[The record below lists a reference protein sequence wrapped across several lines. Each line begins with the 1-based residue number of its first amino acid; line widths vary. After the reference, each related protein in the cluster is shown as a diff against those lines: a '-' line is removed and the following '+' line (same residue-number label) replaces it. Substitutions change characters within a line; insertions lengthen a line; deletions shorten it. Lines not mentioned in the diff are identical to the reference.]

1 MLRDYETVVI
11 YDPSLDESGYEQQI
25 QTFGQIVEQE
35 GGRISGLDKWG
46 KRQLAYQIKKK
57 DDGYYAVIRYQCEP
71 AAIREL
77 ERRLRLNEHV
87 LRQMTIVD
95 EAAKASTDQPETPQT
110 AGSEGEAGSAAAD
123 ADEEGGT
130 GGPEV

>member
-25 QTFGQIVEQE
+25 QAFSQIVEQE

-87 LRQMTIVD
+87 LRQMTVVD
-95 EAAKASTDQPETPQT
+95 EAAKASTEEPEAPQT
-110 AGSEGEAGSAAAD
+110 TKPEEETGSAAG
-123 ADEEGGT
+123 DESREGET

>member
-25 QTFGQIVEQE
+25 QAFSQIVEQE

-87 LRQMTIVD
+87 LRQMTVVD
-95 EAAKASTDQPETPQT
+95 EAAKVSTEQPETPRT
-110 AGSEGEAGSAAAD
+110 AEPEGEADSAAGEA
-123 ADEEGGT
+123 AQEGGT
-130 GGPEV
+130 GGSEV